1 METFISWWCAT
12 ISPNGLKH
20 LPYPTKRPQRL
31 VVEEIIYRF
40 SVPERLHFDQDRQ
53 FEANIMMEIFKLLH
67 INKTRTAPYHPQSDG
82 LVERFNRTVIG
93 MLAATVEEHPGDR
106 DKHLRAVCMAYNTSV
121 HPSTGFSPFFMMFGR
136 QAKIPLDLVYGSTP
150 TEEATYPEH
159 VRRIKSTL
167 EEAYSRVRES
177 TWTQH

>member
-1 METFISWWCAT
+1 
-12 ISPNGLKH
+12 
-20 LPYPTKRPQRL
+20 
-31 VVEEIIYRF
+31 
-40 SVPERLHFDQDRQ
+40 
-53 FEANIMMEIFKLLH
+53 MMEIFKLLH

-82 LVERFNRTVIG
+82 LVERFNRTLIG
-93 MLAATVEEHPGDR
+93 MLAATVEEHPGDW

-150 TEEATYPEH
+150 TEEVTYPEH

-167 EEAYSRVRES
+167 EEAYSRVREHMD
-177 TWTQH
+177 TKLDRQKRAVR